1 MGFPHSAVIFYISPN
16 QSVINL
22 LLTVCPLPTVVN
34 STKKIVTDLKK
45 RKNGASTFV
54 KAPFFMHDYFYQ
66 IYLP

>member
-1 MGFPHSAVIFYISPN
+1 MGFPHSAVIFYINRSLIYFR
-16 QSVINL
+16 QCVL
-22 LLTVCPLPTVVN
+22 FRTVVN

-66 IYLP
+66 IYLS